1 MHRCVMTGLKMVAAL
16 ALTLSAQAQAQA
28 FQRPFPATALRGEL
42 IVGNPPQVSLNG
54 QAAQL
59 APGSRIKGENNL
71 IQLPATLVGFKLRV
85 NYTLDN
91 YGLIKDVW
99 ILTPAERAVHPWPH
113 TLQEAQTW
121 VFNPSSQTWTKP

>member
-1 MHRCVMTGLKMVAAL
+1 MHRCVMTGLKTMAAL
-16 ALTLSAQAQAQA
+16 ALTASAQAQALH
-28 FQRPFPATALRGEL
+28 RPFPATALRGEL
-42 IVGNPPQVSLNG
+42 TLSNPPQVLLNG
-54 QAAQL
+54 QDARL

-71 IQLPATLVGFKLRV
+71 IQLPGTLVGQTLRV

-91 YGLIKDVW
+91 YGLIQDVW
-99 ILTPAERAVHPWPH
+99 ILTPTERAVDPWPH